1 MYYYT
6 DTFKYLLIYQNID
19 SDDEN
24 ADTMSND
31 DAMKTQLKEENIQKL
46 NDSEKFETAIK
57 Y

>member
-24 ADTMSND
+24 DDDMSEENDNSMSN
-31 DAMKTQLKEENIQKL
+31 AT
-46 NDSEKFETAIK
+46 ET
-57 Y
+57 